1 MGHPNQK
8 HQFQEMSLLGRSYL
22 ELDTLSGKS
31 ALTKH
36 NLALAYNAG
45 DMIIHG
51 TANDS
56 KVSASPAASSTI
68 LFTPA
73 MIILSAT
80 GDQTQIVLRSADMSR
95 PVTFTLY
102 FQSNRLEIVVSCCS
116 DASLALL
123 TV

>member
-1 MGHPNQK
+1 MC
-8 HQFQEMSLLGRSYL
+8 FSA
-22 ELDTLSGKS
+22 GKS

-36 NLALAYNAG
+36 NLAVAYNAG

-95 PVTFTLY
+95 PVTFTLS
-102 FQSNRLEIVVSCCS
+102 FQSNRLEIGVSCCS
-116 DASLALL
+116 AASLALL